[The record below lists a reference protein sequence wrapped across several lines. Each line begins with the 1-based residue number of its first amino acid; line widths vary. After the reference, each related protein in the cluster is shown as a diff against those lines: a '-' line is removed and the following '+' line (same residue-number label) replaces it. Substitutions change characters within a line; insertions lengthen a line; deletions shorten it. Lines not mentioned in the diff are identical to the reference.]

1 MEYDYLVLGS
11 GIAGLTFALNVAPSG
26 SVAVITKKQRSESNT
41 NYAQGGIAAAL
52 GADDSW
58 ELHMQDTLVAG
69 AGLCDPEAVEVLT
82 RNAPRMVQW
91 LVELGAEFDTNPD
104 GTLALGREGGHS
116 RNRIV
121 HAADHTGAEIER
133 TLLRAVRPLPS
144 VTLLEHYF
152 VLDLIIEGD
161 ACVGVQVLDTLTGD
175 LFEIRAKAVLLAT
188 GGCGTVYLHMSNPAI
203 ATGDG
208 IAMGWRA
215 GAVIANMEFIQ
226 FHPTTLYVP
235 EPEAQ
240 AFLISEAV
248 RGEGGILKRRDGYR
262 FMPDYDPRA
271 ELAPRDIVARAI
283 DAELKKTGDPFVY
296 LDITHLDADF
306 IRQRFPTIYQRC
318 LQAGIDITREPIP
331 VVPAAHYVCGGVW
344 TDLWGRTT
352 VRRLYACGEVACT
365 GVHGANRLASNSL
378 LEALVFAERAAQH
391 AMTRLD
397 EPPPIPRPTPVA
409 LPDPAQLLAETDSPP
424 PLDWNDTRLR
434 VRQLMQSK
442 VGIVRSV
449 ARLQEAHAELET
461 ILRRIEQAF
470 RRQTPTVLASE
481 TRNIATCA
489 WLITECALRRHESR
503 GLHAVLDYPDTR
515 AELAYPTV
523 IVRHEKGG
531 LHSAPAQAG
540 GGQNRPQ

>member
-1 MEYDYLVLGS
+1 MQYDFLVLGS
-11 GIAGLTFALNVAPSG
+11 GIAGLTFALNAAEVG

-41 NYAQGGIAAAL
+41 NYAQGGIAAAI

-58 ELHMQDTLVAG
+58 ELHMQDTLIAG
-69 AGLCDPEAVEVLT
+69 AGLCDPEAVKVLVQNGA
-82 RNAPRMVQW
+82 RVVQW
-91 LVELGAEFDTNPD
+91 LIDLGAQFDRNPD
-104 GTLALGREGGHS
+104 GSLALGREGGHS

-121 HAADHTGAEIER
+121 HAADHTGYEIER
-133 TLLRAVRPLPS
+133 TLLRAVRHTPNI
-144 VTLLEHYF
+144 TLLEHDF
-152 VLDLIIEGD
+152 VLDLIVED
-161 ACVGVQVLDTLTGD
+161 NECVGVQVLDTLTGD
-175 LFEIRAKAVLLAT
+175 LFEIRAEAVLLAT
-188 GGCGTVYLHMSNPAI
+188 GGCGQVYLHTSNPLI

-226 FHPTTLYVP
+226 FHPTTLYLP

-296 LDITHLDADF
+296 LDITHLEPEF
-306 IRQRFPTIYQRC
+306 IKGRFPTIYQRC
-318 LQAGIDITREPIP
+318 LEQGIDITREPIP

-352 VRRLYACGEVACT
+352 VKRLYACGEVACT

-391 AMTRLD
+391 ACTRLY
-397 EPPPIPRPTPVA
+397 EPPPVPPRPPSE
-409 LPDPAQLLAETDSPP
+409 LLDLSDSPD
-424 PLDWNDTRLR
+424 LSDMSDLSDSFDWAQARLHI
-434 VRQLMQSK
+434 RQLMQSK
-442 VGIVRSV
+442 VGIVRRV
-449 ARLQEAHAELET
+449 ERLRQVQAELRALLARIEAHY
-461 ILRRIEQAF
+461 
-470 RRQTPTVLASE
+470 RQQPPTVTTCE
-481 TRNIATCA
+481 TRNLATCA
-489 WLITECALRRHESR
+489 LLITECALQRRESR
-503 GLHAVLDYPDTR
+503 GLHYVLDYPEPRD
-515 AELAYPTV
+515 ELAYPTLLRP
-523 IVRHEKGG
+523 RHEKDR
-531 LHSAPAQAG
+531 LHPAPA
-540 GGQNRPQ
+540 